1 MKKNLELQAA
11 NDEMQHEIAELKS
24 MLEKANGHEVMMNSI
39 NKQKMVTREAPSFVA
54 EINRD

>member
-24 MLEKANGHEVMMNSI
+24 MLEKASGHKVMMANINS
-39 NKQKMVTREAPSFVA
+39 QKMVTRDALSYVA
-54 EINRD
+54 EINRE